1 MFSYNIRLFIV
12 LCNLTFHGGAHKVP
26 RPAAAVYPQGRRQRG
41 GASARGLGSPSPS
54 IGREQPSEAPSPD
67 TRSASRRR
75 HRGTPY
81 FSRNIRVH
89 FTCLH
94 VSGRQIFSSIALSS
108 CSGDHT
114 SERDA
119 KKAGKLLQIYTI
131 IYCQE
136 TDARL
141 LCQIDL
147 SRQTIGELM

>member
-1 MFSYNIRLFIV
+1 M
-12 LCNLTFHGGAHKVP
+12 
-26 RPAAAVYPQGRRQRG
+26 
-41 GASARGLGSPSPS
+41 
-54 IGREQPSEAPSPD
+54 
-67 TRSASRRR
+67 RS
-75 HRGTPY
+75 
-81 FSRNIRVH
+81 

-94 VSGRQIFSSIALSS
+94 VSGRRIFSSIALSS

-141 LCQIDL
+141 LCWIDL
-147 SRQTIGELM
+147 SRQIVGELM